1 MCEIEQGCSR
11 EPLHHPL
18 PPADNLKTKGSS
30 NMPTRTEKANAY
42 LLKLQADR
50 AAALAASEEKL
61 REAMLIKAREDGFR
75 EAMEIFQLTVTSNDT
90 EEQPVNDSE
99 EEPAKTQRARRRD
112 IRQLIIKELSFSG
125 KSMTKHQ
132 IAKAIN
138 YIPEGTEA
146 ALRRLEAAG
155 IVQNQDGYWEVV
167 VVPTIQSNGH
177 GTKKHKSHTARESF
191 SVAGRPATNG
201 TLGTP

>member
-1 MCEIEQGCSR
+1 MST
-11 EPLHHPL
+11 
-18 PPADNLKTKGSS
+18 A
-30 NMPTRTEKANAY
+30 TEKAIAY

-75 EAMEIFQLTVTSNDT
+75 DAMEIFKLTITSNGI
-90 EEQPVNDSE
+90 ESE
-99 EEPAKTQRARRRD
+99 RVKTRRGRRRD

-125 KSMTKHQ
+125 KSMTQRQ

-146 ALRRLEAAG
+146 ALKRLETAG
-155 IVQNQDGYWEVV
+155 IVQNRDGYWEAVV
-167 VVPTIQSNGH
+167 TPAVQSNAQAPH
-177 GTKKHKSHTARESF
+177 Q
-191 SVAGRPATNG
+191 GRAA
-201 TLGTP
+201 